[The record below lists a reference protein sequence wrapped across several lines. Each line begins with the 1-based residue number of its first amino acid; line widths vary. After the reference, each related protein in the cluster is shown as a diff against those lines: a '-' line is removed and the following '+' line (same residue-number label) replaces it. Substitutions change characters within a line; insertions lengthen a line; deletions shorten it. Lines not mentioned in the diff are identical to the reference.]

1 MQTIRRTESE
11 AIRKEQILGAAQRVL
26 REKGYD
32 NSTISDIVKEAGVA
46 QGTFYLY
53 FDSKTAAVMELA
65 LKLMDEITLRLKPA
79 MDPTLTFDQRMRLFI
94 HVVFDVGSENVDLCR
109 LAHLGVESPIEE
121 VGASMPDSPMFLNIV
136 RMMQVSI
143 DSGEMKPINP
153 DFAARLLMRLTSGA
167 PTRGVLLQRRIRCGG
182 PGGSARADNHSR
194 TCQLD
199 SIRYSGVRLLNIT
212 RATRYHIRR

>member
-53 FDSKTAAVMELA
+53 FDSKKAAVMELA

-143 DSGEMKPINP
+143 DSGEMKPIKP

-167 PTRGVLLQRRIRCGG
+167 LQEAFCFSDGSDAEGLEEAYSQIIIRG
-182 PGGSARADNHSR
+182 RAS
-194 TCQLD
+194 
-199 SIRYSGVRLLNIT
+199 
-212 RATRYHIRR
+212 

>member
-11 AIRKEQILGAAQRVL
+11 TIRKEQILAAAQRVL

-53 FDSKTAAVMELA
+53 FDSKKAAVMELA

-167 PTRGVLLQRRIRCGG
+167 PTRGVLLQRRIRCGV
-182 PGGSARADNHSR
+182 PGGSVLADNHSR

-212 RATRYHIRR
+212 RATRYHNRR

>member
-1 MQTIRRTESE
+1 M
-11 AIRKEQILGAAQRVL
+11 
-26 REKGYD
+26 
-32 NSTISDIVKEAGVA
+32 KEAGVA

-121 VGASMPDSPMFLNIV
+121 VEASMPDSPMFLNIV

-167 PTRGVLLQRRIRCGG
+167 PTRGVLLQRRIRCGR

-199 SIRYSGVRLLNIT
+199 SIR
-212 RATRYHIRR
+212 

>member
-53 FDSKTAAVMELA
+53 FDSKKAAVMELA

-109 LAHLGVESPIEE
+109 LVHLGVESPIEE

-143 DSGEMKPINP
+143 DSGEMKPIKP

-182 PGGSARADNHSR
+182 PGGSVLADNHSR

>member
-32 NSTISDIVKEAGVA
+32 NSTNSDIVKEAGVA

-53 FDSKTAAVMELA
+53 FDSKKAAVMELA

-143 DSGEMKPINP
+143 DSGEMKLIKP

-182 PGGSARADNHSR
+182 PGGSVLADNHSR

>member
-11 AIRKEQILGAAQRVL
+11 TIRKEQILAAAQRVL

-53 FDSKTAAVMELA
+53 FDSKKAAVMELA

-182 PGGSARADNHSR
+182 LGGSARADNHSR

>member
-53 FDSKTAAVMELA
+53 FDSKKAAVMELA

-79 MDPTLTFDQRMRLFI
+79 VDPTLTFDQRMRLFI

-121 VGASMPDSPMFLNIV
+121 VEASMPDSPMFLNIV

-143 DSGEMKPINP
+143 DSGEMKPIKP

-182 PGGSARADNHSR
+182 PGGSVLADNHSR

>member
-53 FDSKTAAVMELA
+53 FDSKKAAVMELA

-143 DSGEMKPINP
+143 DSGEMKSIKP

-182 PGGSARADNHSR
+182 PGGSVLADNHSR

>member
-11 AIRKEQILGAAQRVL
+11 TIRKEQILAVAQRVL

-53 FDSKTAAVMELA
+53 FDSKKAAVMELA

-167 PTRGVLLQRRIRCGG
+167 PTRGVLLQRRIRCGR
-182 PGGSARADNHSR
+182 PGGSVLADNHSR

>member
-53 FDSKTAAVMELA
+53 FDSKKAAVMELA

-182 PGGSARADNHSR
+182 PGGSVLADNHSR

-212 RATRYHIRR
+212 RATRYHNRR

>member
-53 FDSKTAAVMELA
+53 FDSKKAAVMELA

-143 DSGEMKPINP
+143 DSGEMKPIKP

-182 PGGSARADNHSR
+182 PGGSVLADNHSR